1 VPYPPCTVTAFWL
14 KYQDSARLLRRV
26 TQPPHIAGPLA
37 IILHTMNRL
46 PIIYILILLLTTT
59 CRNQKSSTIRPVPTD
74 DSITSIS
81 LTSPQSN
88 TPSRSQ
94 DRFLKLFDWDSV
106 TTLKNN
112 FTKYLF
118 QNKYS
123 QDSLIVTFLDD
134 YSKIIRHFNEILFD
148 LSNYDSLNTLI
159 WADKSKVLQCAVDF
173 EKTVEN
179 NGLKIAF
186 SEGSIYITKNTNFI
200 KEDIINVI
208 DPISKEF
215 IILYCS
221 EVDSICCDDAAIII
235 SKKTLTNRI
244 LKWGNLL
251 EKTSH
256 LMYSKIA
263 SSEFSSNLNLL
274 YNGQDN
280 TPAFDW
286 TTGKF
291 SQESI
296 KYMNEVIQSSPNS
309 LAAKEFRLFLDLL
322 QKEDYT
328 RTEKVIQFL
337 DIKFK

>member
-1 VPYPPCTVTAFWL
+1 
-14 KYQDSARLLRRV
+14 
-26 TQPPHIAGPLA
+26 
-37 IILHTMNRL
+37 MNRIS
-46 PIIYILILLLTTT
+46 IICILILLMTTT
-59 CRNQKSSTIRPVPTD
+59 CKNQKNSTNNPVSTI
-74 DSITSIS
+74 DSITKIS
-81 LTSPQSN
+81 LTSTQSN
-88 TPSRSQ
+88 TPKISQ
-94 DRFLKLFDWDSV
+94 DKFLELFDWDSV
-106 TTLKNN
+106 ITKKND
-112 FTKYLF
+112 FSKYLL

-134 YSKIIRHFNEILFD
+134 YSKTIEHFNEILFN

-159 WADKSKVLQCAVDF
+159 WADKSKVLQCAVEF
-173 EKTVEN
+173 ENTVEK

-200 KEDIINVI
+200 KNDIINII
-208 DPISKEF
+208 DPISREF
-215 IILYCS
+215 INLYCS
-221 EVDSICCDDAAIII
+221 EIDSICCDDAAIII

-244 LKWGNLL
+244 LNWGNLF
-251 EKTSH
+251 EKSSH

-280 TPAFDW
+280 TPSFDW

-296 KYMNEVIQSSPNS
+296 KYMNEVIQIRPNS
-309 LAAKEFRLFLDLL
+309 LAAKEFKVFLDLL

-328 RTEKVIQFL
+328 RTEKVNLFI
-337 DIKFK
+337 DSKFK